1 MSENDV
7 KLPQASLFTELEEK
21 SLFEEEAPTAEPVKP
36 AEPAEKPKTIWQN
49 PRASGLLKKMFSLET
64 LSQDEV
70 QTLAESNHEK
80 MQNEKSGQ

>member
-1 MSENDV
+1 
-7 KLPQASLFTELEEK
+7 LEE
-21 SLFEEEAPTAEPVKP
+21 EPPPPEPVNP
-36 AEPAEKPKTIWQN
+36 ADPAEKPKIIWQN

-64 LSQDEV
+64 LSKDEV

>member
-36 AEPAEKPKTIWQN
+36 AEKPKTIWQN

-64 LSQDEV
+64 LSKDEV